1 VEELVPFTTL
11 LDLATGE
18 LDPDR
23 EPAVRTLEDLD
34 GFFQQATA
42 GGGVVYRVYPIP
54 VPETNSEVMC
64 STTVMEPGQ
73 VEDEFYLTKGH
84 FHVQRDR
91 SETYISLAGE
101 GRLVMAT
108 EDGRHV
114 VEPMRRGTVNYI
126 PGGWAHRS
134 VNVGGDQLVFFAAYI
149 GDAGHDYETIERKG
163 FPVLVIKGRNG
174 PEIVANPGYKR

>member
-1 VEELVPFTTL
+1 MQGLVPFTTL

-34 GFFQQATA
+34 GFFQQPTA
-42 GGGVVYRVYPIP
+42 SADVVYRVYPIP

-64 STTVMEPGQ
+64 STTVIEPGD
-73 VEDEFYLTKGH
+73 VEGEFYLTRGH
-84 FHVQRDR
+84 FHTQRDR
-91 SETYISLAGE
+91 SEIYIGLSGE

-108 EDGRHV
+108 EDGNHV
-114 VEPMRRGTVNYI
+114 IEPMRRGTVNYI

-134 VNVGGDQLVFFAAYI
+134 VNVGNDRLVFFAAYI
-149 GDAGHDYETIERKG
+149 ADAGHDYETIARDG
-163 FPVLVIKGRNG
+163 FPVLIKKGQNG
-174 PEIVANPGYKR
+174 PEIVLNPGYKR